1 MNIQRS
7 DIELMAPAGDFE
19 SLRAAL
25 QAGADAVYFGVG
37 RLNMRS
43 GSARNFTLT
52 DLPEIA
58 RLCRENGA
66 KSYLTLNVVVYDEEL
81 DDLRSLI
88 DAASKAGISAVIAGD
103 MAVIGLARTAGIPV
117 HLSTQANVSNLE
129 ALRFFARHAEVMVLA
144 RELSLQQV
152 AHICRAVAGEPIN
165 GPDGRPVRIEVF
177 VHGALCMAISGKC
190 YLSLHQQGKSANRG
204 VCRQECRKAYE
215 VIEKES
221 GKSLEIDNEYIM
233 SPKDLCTIG
242 FLDQVIGA
250 GARVLKIEGRG
261 RSPEYVHT
269 VTRCYDQALRAI
281 SEDRFSEELV
291 KNWEKELE
299 GVFNRGF
306 WDGWYLGQTL
316 GEWSDRHGSHATR
329 RKVYVG
335 KGLNFFPKAGV
346 GEFLIEAHPLR
357 LGDEVIIT
365 GPTTGLIE
373 CRVEEIR
380 VDLQPVEEC
389 LQGQRCSIPLPRK
402 IRPSDRLYKFVQN
415 LAITGY

>member
-43 GSARNFTLT
+43 GSARNFSLS
-52 DLPEIA
+52 DLAEIA

-88 DAASKAGISAVIAGD
+88 GAASKAGISAVIAGD
-103 MAVIGLARTAGIPV
+103 MAVIGLARAAGIPV

-129 ALRFFARHAEVMVLA
+129 ALRFFAGFAEVMVLA

-152 AHICRAVAGEPIN
+152 AHICRAVAGEPIH

-221 GKSLEIDNEYIM
+221 GKSLEVDNEYIM

-242 FLDQVIGA
+242 FLDQVIAA

-281 SEDRFSEELV
+281 SEGRFSEELV
-291 KNWEKELE
+291 KTWEKELE
-299 GVFNRGF
+299 WVFNRGF

-335 KGLNFFPKAGV
+335 KGLNYFPKAGV

-357 LGDEVIIT
+357 VGDEVIVT

-389 LQGQRCSIPLPRK
+389 PQGQRCSIPLPRK
-402 IRPSDRLYKFVQN
+402 IRPSDRLYKMVEN
-415 LAITGY
+415 SPLSAY

>member
-1 MNIQRS
+1 MNIHRR

-25 QAGADAVYFGVG
+25 QAGADAAYFGVG
-37 RLNMRS
+37 ELNMRS
-43 GSARNFTLT
+43 GSARNFKPA

-58 RLCRENGA
+58 GLCRDHGA
-66 KSYLTLNVVVYDEEL
+66 NSYLTLNVVVYDEEVEE
-81 DDLRSLI
+81 LRRLI
-88 DAASKAGISAVIAGD
+88 DRAAQAGISAVIAGD
-103 MAVIGLARTAGIPV
+103 MAVIGLASKAGMPV
-117 HLSTQANVSNLE
+117 HLSTQANISNLE
-129 ALRFFARHAEVMVLA
+129 AVRFYAVFAEVMVLA
-144 RELSLQQV
+144 RELSLMQV
-152 AHICRAVAGEPIN
+152 AEICRQIAAEPIN

-221 GKSLEIDNEYIM
+221 GKMLEIDNEYIM

-242 FLDQVIGA
+242 FLDKVIAA

-269 VTRCYDQALRAI
+269 VTRCYDAAIRAI
-281 SEDRFSEELV
+281 AQGSFSPELV
-291 KNWEKELE
+291 AGWEKELE
-299 GVFNRGF
+299 SVFNRGF

-316 GEWSDRHGSHATR
+316 GEWSDRHGSHASK

-335 KGLNFFPKAGV
+335 KGMNYFSKSGV
-346 GEFLIEAHPLR
+346 GEFLVEAQPLR
-357 LGDEVIIT
+357 LGDEVVIT

-389 LQGQRCSIPLPRK
+389 PQGQRCSIPLPRK
-402 IRPSDRLYKFVQN
+402 IRPSDRLYKMVPV
-415 LAITGY
+415 T